1 MPLIAVALIYLVMV
15 LILERLVKMIERR
28 LNKNDKR

>member
-15 LILERLVKMIERR
+15 RLLEFAAKKVERR
-28 LNKNDKR
+28 LKKNEK